1 MMTVINILLKEIP
14 HYFERNKCRYSIT
27 ALNSL
32 LKIQSFYPFS
42 FQSLEEKLP

>member
-14 HYFERNKCRYSIT
+14 HYFERNKCHSIT

-32 LKIQSFYPFS
+32 LKIQSFYPFF